1 MPAPKHRPSTVKMF
15 GDAMRELLPYSQ
27 LGWQLAITILLAF
40 GAGMLLDRWLGTG
53 KIMTIAM
60 SVLGVAA
67 GLWTV
72 LHAAK
77 ELDAAA
83 RRRKRDKDR
92 QTTTPDAED
101 S

>member
-1 MPAPKHRPSTVKMF
+1 MPNPKRRPSSLEMF

-53 KIMTIAM
+53 KAMTIVM
-60 SVLGVAA
+60 SLLGVGA

-72 LHAAK
+72 LRAAR
-77 ELDAAA
+77 EMDAAA
-83 RRRKRDKDR
+83 RRRKADKDR
-92 QTTTPDAED
+92 RNTPPDTEE
-101 S
+101 